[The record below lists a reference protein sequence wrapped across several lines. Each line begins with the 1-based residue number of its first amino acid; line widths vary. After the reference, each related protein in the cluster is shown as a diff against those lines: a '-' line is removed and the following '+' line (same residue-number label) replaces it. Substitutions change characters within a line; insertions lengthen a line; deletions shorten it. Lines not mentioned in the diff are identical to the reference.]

1 MDRSDGEEKRAKAD
15 AASTAAATPHHRA
28 GSRSLAGDEQENL
41 DPAAP
46 IRDGSERIGEGGDAI
61 APRIDGEGVDADDDA
76 VPDSQ
81 ATLGASSE
89 DHPLGAMATRPAP
102 SPDEI
107 GDPDDVF
114 AGILPTQ
121 AAAPEPE
128 DEETAKLR
136 ERVLSETGRR
146 LSAGWRASVETSMK
160 KKRVRFFSPDG
171 KRFGCAKDVVNF
183 AETQPPGVVGDETA
197 TTRNLAAAM
206 RDAVQPGGGEEREE
220 ETLHPPGAP
229 PGPRDGDE
237 REAAQS
243 PPDAIDARG
252 DVDSDDAGSR
262 RDVAPTQAAPVE
274 VIEQVEQVEQVSDDS
289 FDVKE
294 RKDGAVDADERA
306 ARSPPPSP
314 DDGLTAFERMRMANI
329 ARNERVMATLNIP
342 SGIPVAFAPALATT
356 RECKNKNATPGFDD
370 DPSLKGTVQRWP
382 TSQTPPAGDPA
393 EDPPIVVVDA
403 RPGDAAVRYLRGR
416 LLASSG
422 DAAPREGA
430 LDFCPELRE
439 HQRHLADI
447 LTDTITGGQNNS
459 VLLVG
464 ARGSGKTLVLDSALR
479 QLREAH
485 GDGVLPVRLNGMLHA
500 DERVAMR
507 EIAEQ
512 LCLGFKAEEL
522 EFSRAA
528 GFAENVAFMREM
540 LRVLENG
547 RRGVVFVLEEF
558 DLFAHRPKQTLLYAV
573 MDLLQ
578 QTQVQAAVVG
588 VTCRHDAAELLE
600 KRVKSRFS
608 SRRILLAP
616 PVGRM
621 RAATLVRHALS
632 LPLPPPPPPPPV
644 DGGEYGGEERRG
656 GAAASPTGIEP
667 TLVYP
672 PDPGFAARWNEA
684 VDAAVAQVG
693 VDHTLRAYE
702 ALECTPRAAS
712 DLALFALAC
721 MDRDKGVIMAKD
733 IMVASQRLLGDTY
746 VRALS
751 GVSALEL
758 CMVVAMSRLHRFRRK
773 AVFNFNHVEDE
784 LKNMAANDFLGDA
797 GRARAPTLSRAFEGL
812 LAMGLVEA
820 QSGGVGA
827 GLGGAVTLR
836 RGRGHGG
843 HKHWRE
849 IQLLLTDEEV
859 ATAVGKH
866 PNKPAGL
873 SELLTHEGVRQTT
886 AGC

>member
-1 MDRSDGEEKRAKAD
+1 MRDVRRVTAALRRWSLGGDLGAWPARGPGAFRALATLHGSRVAREVVDRGSGHEIVRDPASWRRPWRRASWEPWRAPF
-15 AASTAAATPHHRA
+15 TRAAAT
-28 GSRSLAGDEQENL
+28 LAPE
-41 DPAAP
+41 
-46 IRDGSERIGEGGDAI
+46 
-61 APRIDGEGVDADDDA
+61 
-76 VPDSQ
+76 
-81 ATLGASSE
+81 ASS
-89 DHPLGAMATRPAP
+89 
-102 SPDEI
+102 
-107 GDPDDVF
+107 
-114 AGILPTQ
+114 
-121 AAAPEPE
+121 
-128 DEETAKLR
+128 
-136 ERVLSETGRR
+136 
-146 LSAGWRASVETSMK
+146 
-160 KKRVRFFSPDG
+160 DG
-171 KRFGCAKDVVNF
+171 
-183 AETQPPGVVGDETA
+183 
-197 TTRNLAAAM
+197 
-206 RDAVQPGGGEEREE
+206 
-220 ETLHPPGAP
+220 
-229 PGPRDGDE
+229 
-237 REAAQS
+237 
-243 PPDAIDARG
+243 
-252 DVDSDDAGSR
+252 DDAGEEIPRLPRLKRLKVGELRDLLARHGLDEAGIRDVLIDRLDRHR
-262 RDVAPTQAAPVE
+262 RDGAEQREKEERVEENWILKVPFLPFRSDAMTSSAGLNHGAPGPNERILRPDEHGIDPDLIPKHVRHIARRLRAPTKSSNKPRRRRRG
-274 VIEQVEQVEQVSDDS
+274 DDGDDDDDNGIRS
-289 FDVKE
+289 PDLE
-294 RKDGAVDADERA
+294 DDDETDGKHGSGAIDADER
-306 ARSPPPSP
+306 RGSPPPTP
-314 DDGLTAFERMRMANI
+314 DDGLTAFERERRANI

-342 SGIPVAFAPALATT
+342 SGIPVAFAPAPPATAT
-356 RECKNKNATPGFDD
+356 RKNKKVPAFDD
-370 DPSLKGTVQRWP
+370 GASG
-382 TSQTPPAGDPA
+382 PPK

-403 RPGDAAVRYLRGR
+403 RPGDAAARYLRGR

-422 DAAPREGA
+422 DAAPRETA

-632 LPLPPPPPPPPV
+632 LPLPPSAK
-644 DGGEYGGEERRG
+644 GGDEERG
-656 GAAASPTGIEP
+656 EGAAPETGAAASPTGIEP
-667 TLVYP
+667 ALVYP

-721 MDRDKGVIMAKD
+721 MDRDKGTIMAKD

-784 LKNMAANDFLGDA
+784 LKNMTANDFLGDA
-797 GRARAPTLSRAFEGL
+797 GRARGPTLSRAFEGL

-820 QSGGVGA
+820 QTGGVGA

-836 RGRGHGG
+836 RGRGQSG

-849 IQLLLTDEEV
+849 IRLLLTDEEV

-866 PNKPAGL
+866 PNKPVGL

>member
-1 MDRSDGEEKRAKAD
+1 M
-15 AASTAAATPHHRA
+15 
-28 GSRSLAGDEQENL
+28 AGDEQENL

-46 IRDGSERIGEGGDAI
+46 IRDGSERIGDGGDAI
-61 APRIDGEGVDADDDA
+61 APRIDGESVEADDDA

-89 DHPLGAMATRPAP
+89 DHRLGAMATRPAP
-102 SPDEI
+102 SPDKV

-128 DEETAKLR
+128 DKETAKLR
-136 ERVLSETGRR
+136 ERVFSETGRR

-252 DVDSDDAGSR
+252 DVDSDDAGSFPP
-262 RDVAPTQAAPVE
+262 DVAPTQAAPVE
-274 VIEQVEQVEQVSDDS
+274 VIEQVEQVSDDS

-294 RKDGAVDADERA
+294 RKDGAVDANERA

-314 DDGLTAFERMRMANI
+314 DDGLTAFERTRRANI

-342 SGIPVAFAPALATT
+342 CGIPAAFAPTLATT
-356 RECKNKNATPGFDD
+356 RKNKNAAGETSADD
-370 DPSLKGTVQRWP
+370 EASIE
-382 TSQTPPAGDPA
+382 PPKTAPDPA
-393 EDPPIVVVDA
+393 EDPRIVVVDA

-528 GFAENVAFMREM
+528 GFAENVAFMREV

-632 LPLPPPPPPPPV
+632 LPLPPPPPV
-644 DGGEYGGEERRG
+644 DGGEYGGECGGEERGG

-667 TLVYP
+667 ALVYP

-721 MDRDKGVIMAKD
+721 MDRDKGLIMAKD

-751 GVSALEL
+751 GVSTLEL

-820 QSGGVGA
+820 QTGGVGA

-836 RGRGHGG
+836 RSRGHGG

>member
-1 MDRSDGEEKRAKAD
+1 MPAQSMKRGALETLGTAGVDRSDGEEKRAKAD
-15 AASTAAATPHHRA
+15 AASTAAATPHRRA
-28 GSRSLAGDEQENL
+28 GNRSLAGDEQENL

-46 IRDGSERIGEGGDAI
+46 IRDGSERIGDGGDAI
-61 APRIDGEGVDADDDA
+61 APRIDGESVEADDDA

-89 DHPLGAMATRPAP
+89 DHRLGAMATRPAP
-102 SPDEI
+102 SPDEV

-114 AGILPTQ
+114 AGIVPTQ

-136 ERVLSETGRR
+136 ERVFSETGRR

-183 AETQPPGVVGDETA
+183 AETRPPGAPGVVGDETA
-197 TTRNLAAAM
+197 TTRNLGAAM
-206 RDAVQPGGGEEREE
+206 RDAVQPGDGEEEREE
-220 ETLHPPGAP
+220 TLQP
-229 PGPRDGDE
+229 PGPPPGRRDE
-237 REAAQS
+237 REATPA
-243 PPDAIDARG
+243 PEAIDARG
-252 DVDSDDAGSR
+252 EADDRNDVE
-262 RDVAPTQAAPVE
+262 RDVAPTQAA
-274 VIEQVEQVEQVSDDS
+274 DDDDDDDGIRS
-289 FDVKE
+289 PDLE
-294 RKDGAVDADERA
+294 DDDEKDGKHGSGAIDADER
-306 ARSPPPSP
+306 RGSPPPTP
-314 DDGLTAFERMRMANI
+314 DDGLTAFERERRANI

-342 SGIPVAFAPALATT
+342 SGIPVAFAPAPPATAT
-356 RECKNKNATPGFDD
+356 RKNKNATGATAFDD
-370 DPSLKGTVQRWP
+370 GASG
-382 TSQTPPAGDPA
+382 PPK

-403 RPGDAAVRYLRGR
+403 RPGDAAARYLRGR

-422 DAAPREGA
+422 DAAPRETA

-632 LPLPPPPPPPPV
+632 LPLPPPAK
-644 DGGEYGGEERRG
+644 GGDEERG
-656 GAAASPTGIEP
+656 EGAAAETGAAASPTGIEP
-667 TLVYP
+667 ALVYP

-721 MDRDKGVIMAKD
+721 MDRDKGTIMAKD

-784 LKNMAANDFLGDA
+784 LKNMTANDFLGDA
-797 GRARAPTLSRAFEGL
+797 GRARGPTLSRAFEGL

-820 QSGGVGA
+820 QTGGVGA

-836 RGRGHGG
+836 RGRGQSG

-849 IQLLLTDEEV
+849 IRLLLTDEEV

-866 PNKPAGL
+866 PNKPVGL